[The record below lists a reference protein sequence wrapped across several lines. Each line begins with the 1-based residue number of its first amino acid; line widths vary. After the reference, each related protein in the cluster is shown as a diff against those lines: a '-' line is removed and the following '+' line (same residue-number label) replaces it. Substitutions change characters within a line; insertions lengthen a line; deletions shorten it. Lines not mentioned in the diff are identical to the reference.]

1 MELTYDTYNSPAGA
15 ERIIILGPSLGGN
28 AQHQWT
34 AVAERLRQDALVVF
48 VDLPGH
54 ALTPVWDDH
63 DEPTL
68 DVLAAAVMDVV
79 GKLREQYGHLPVFF
93 AGLSI
98 SGAIGLHL
106 ARDYEEEL
114 AGVAVL
120 SSAATVGDP
129 AGWRERA
136 GFVEESGTQQL
147 VDSTRRRWFTPEF
160 EARNP
165 AVVDVLMEGVAATDD
180 HSYAQLC
187 RALAVHDVRADLEDI
202 RTPLLLAVGDQDV
215 STPMRDVDL
224 VASTVPGVE
233 LRVIKGVA
241 HQLTV
246 AAPMEVA
253 GALLAFMA
261 RVSRP
266 LPPHNDMR
274 TLRAHLDD

>member
-1 MELTYDTYNSPAGA
+1 MELTFDTYNSPEGA
-15 ERIIILGPSLGGN
+15 ERIIVLGPSLGGN

-34 AVAERLRQDALVVF
+34 AVAERLKQDALVVF

-54 ALTPVWDDH
+54 ALTPVWDEPT
-63 DEPTL
+63 EPTL
-68 DVLAAAVMDVV
+68 DLVAEAVMAVV
-79 GKLREQYGHLPVFF
+79 RRLRELYGDLPVFF

-98 SGAIGLHL
+98 CGAVGLHL

-120 SSAATVGDP
+120 SSAATVGEP
-129 AGWRERA
+129 AGWLERA
-136 GFVEESGTQQL
+136 SFVEEFGTQQL

-160 EARNP
+160 EARQP
-165 AVVDVLMEGVAATDD
+165 AVVAVLLEGVAATDD

-202 RTPLLLAVGDQDV
+202 RTPLLLVAGELDA
-215 STPMRDVDL
+215 STPMGDVDL
-224 VASTVPGVE
+224 VASTVPGAE
-233 LRVIKGVA
+233 LRVIGGVA
-241 HQLTV
+241 HQVTV

-266 LPPHNDMR
+266 LRPHPDLR